1 MAVPQV
7 NLYLETD
14 DPTEVERLDEARRR
28 LGADL
33 LQIDGVTEVP
43 QIIKAL
49 RWGEIYALLE
59 SATDKGENIG
69 HTLEGIMI
77 KYA

>member
-1 MAVPQV
+1 M
-7 NLYLETD
+7 
-14 DPTEVERLDEARRR
+14 
-28 LGADL
+28 
-33 LQIDGVTEVP
+33 TEVP

-59 SATDKGENIG
+59 DATDKGENIG
-69 HTLEGIMI
+69 HTLEGILI